1 MVARDSFPAAF
12 IPRCAMPLQRCDL
25 PLIRA
30 MMLALLGAATLSATG
45 ARAQQNLPFY
55 PPILSQEL
63 APPPAAPPV
72 SAAPLPAA
80 PGLSVTVTPL
90 GFAASG
96 KPLPPG
102 ATAVLNV
109 ILRNG
114 SPDALTR
121 IVLTVR
127 ADGLKPEPASAWR
140 IEGNSF
146 AADLSRIGPN
156 AAIERRLVLP
166 VERAA
171 LFPGAVSRIA
181 IEARAENG
189 SVASAELNLRTA
201 DCAGAYHARISAL
214 RTGVLQTAKNEADAI
229 RKSDP
234 AWPRS
239 RSFPTTGARTGP
251 LANAERLAAYFLAQ
265 GGADAELG
273 RDPLRFNIVRWA
285 SDLTAYSTQPMNP
298 ALCSGTEQLIVRYRD
313 TIAPT
318 SRRIEAT
325 RTAAANALEATRSA
339 SGAEP
344 GDDLARVVRR
354 AIEKAGLK
362 VSDET
367 ATPLAALASART
379 SLDPE
384 KKPDAAQLQ
393 TLSLAETAAVLAE
406 AAKRVGKLSGSVDAT
421 LAAIA
426 TAAKETCLCAY

>member
-1 MVARDSFPAAF
+1 MV
-12 IPRCAMPLQRCDL
+12 
-25 PLIRA
+25 
-30 MMLALLGAATLSATG
+30 LALLGTATFGANG
-45 ARAQQNLPFY
+45 ARAQQNLPPY
-55 PPILSQEL
+55 PPALSQDL
-63 APPPAAPPV
+63 APPPAAPAP
-72 SAAPLPAA
+72 SSAPLPAA
-80 PGLSVTVTPL
+80 PGLAVTVLPL
-90 GFAASG
+90 GVAASG

-109 ILRNG
+109 VVRNG
-114 SPDALTR
+114 GPEALAR
-121 IVLTVR
+121 IVLT
-127 ADGLKPEPASAWR
+127 AHTDGFKPEPTSAWR
-140 IEGNSF
+140 IEGNSLV
-146 AADLSRIGPN
+146 ADLVRVGPG
-156 AAIERRLVLP
+156 ATAERRLVLL
-166 VERAA
+166 VDRAA
-171 LFPGAVSRIA
+171 LFPGATNRIA
-181 IEARAENG
+181 IEARAESG
-189 SVASAELNLRTA
+189 PIASAELSLRAA
-201 DCAGAYHARISAL
+201 DCAGAYHTRISVL

-239 RSFPTTGARTGP
+239 RSFPATGTRTGP

-325 RTAAANALEATRSA
+325 RATALSALEAARNA

-344 GDDLARVVRR
+344 SENLARIVRR

-362 VSDET
+362 APDET
-367 ATPLAALASART
+367 VSPLAALASART
-379 SLDPE
+379 SLESE
-384 KKPDAAQLQ
+384 KQPDAAQME

-406 AAKRVGKLSGSVDAT
+406 AVKRVEKLSGSIDAT

-426 TAAKETCLCAY
+426 TAAKETCVCAY